1 MKVNNIM
8 PRKAG
13 SKNIDKEKLIEAL
26 KQGKDIAEAGILA
39 GSKSDNVRKDI
50 RKLIKANPA
59 FKKTIVDI
67 LKEKQ
72 RNLINSISKEQIHK
86 ASLKDKATAFG
97 ILTDKLQLLQG
108 EADRRIEIIPRM
120 IYQGNRVKFTNDTK
134 QIEAT
139 NTPLIE
145 ETTILKE
152 ALAQDIKL
160 TKKRGAKIT
169 ADILLEDNLENIET

>member
-1 MKVNNIM
+1 M

-13 SKNIDKEKLIEAL
+13 SKNIDKDKLIEAL

-50 RKLIKANPA
+50 RKLIKANPV
-59 FKKTIVDI
+59 FKQTIVDI
-67 LKEKQ
+67 LKVKQ
-72 RNLINSISKEQIHK
+72 RNLINSISKDQIHK

-120 IYQGNRVKFTNDTK
+120 IYQGSKVKFTNDTK
-134 QIEAT
+134 QIEA

-145 ETTILKE
+145 EATILKE
-152 ALAQDIKL
+152 ALAEDIRT

-169 ADILLEDNLENIET
+169 ADILLEDNIETIET